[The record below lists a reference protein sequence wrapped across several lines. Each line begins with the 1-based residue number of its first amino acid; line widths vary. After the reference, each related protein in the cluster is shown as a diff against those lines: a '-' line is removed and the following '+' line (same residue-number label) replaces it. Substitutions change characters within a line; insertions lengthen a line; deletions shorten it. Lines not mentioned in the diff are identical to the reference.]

1 MTRTPRTST
10 AARPDATAT
19 ATAPGTALAA
29 GLHLRAVVTGLL
41 GFAAT
46 QERVLLA
53 AHPVAEA
60 GSAANWAAAPLVA
73 HNTEFRQ
80 QQVQRLESIASGL
93 VPPEF
98 GEIDHGSAEVYLGY
112 AGTPAALAEAS
123 WQVTGA
129 LMRAVAAIS
138 DDDLLDPARNPWLR
152 GRQLWLQVIVRG
164 FWHPTGHIGDYYLA
178 HGQPEQA
185 VGLAGAAVAAADALG
200 APAQARGMACYNLA
214 CAQARAGQ
222 PDEAAGALAEAIRLN
237 PDVRANASRDPDL
250 AILRDT
256 GQLAVALS
264 S

>member
-1 MTRTPRTST
+1 MTGTARTST
-10 AARPDATAT
+10 RARPDATG
-19 ATAPGTALAA
+19 PGTAPASA
-29 GLHLRAVVTGLL
+29 LHLRTAVTGLL
-41 GFAAT
+41 GFAVT
-46 QERVLLA
+46 QEQVLLA

-60 GSAANWAAAPLVA
+60 GSAENWAAAPLVA

-80 QQVQRLESIASGL
+80 QQVQRLESIACGQ

-98 GEIDHGSAEVYLGY
+98 SEIDHDSAEVYLGY
-112 AGTPAALAEAS
+112 AGTPAAAVAEAS
-123 WQVTGA
+123 WQVAGA

-152 GRQLWLQVIVRG
+152 GRQLWLQIIVRG
-164 FWHPTGHIGDYYLA
+164 FWHPTGHLGDYYLA
-178 HGQPEQA
+178 HGQPKQA
-185 VGLAGAAVAAADALG
+185 VGLAAAAVAAADALD

-222 PDEAAGALAEAIRLN
+222 QDQAAGALAEAIRLN

-256 GQLAVALS
+256 GQLAAALNP
-264 S
+264 

>member
-1 MTRTPRTST
+1 MTGTPGTSGR
-10 AARPDATAT
+10 AQPDAP
-19 ATAPGTALAA
+19 ATAPGTARASV
-29 GLHLRAVVTGLL
+29 LHLRTVMTGLV

-46 QERVLLA
+46 QEQVLLA
-53 AHPVAEA
+53 AHRVAEA

-80 QQVQRLESIASGL
+80 QQVQRLESIIGGL

-98 GEIDHGSAEVYLGY
+98 GEIDHGSAAVYLGY
-112 AGTPAALAEAS
+112 AGTPATAVAETS

-129 LMRAVAAIS
+129 LMRALAAIS

-164 FWHPTGHIGDYYLA
+164 FWHPSGHLGDYYLA
-178 HGQPEQA
+178 HGQPEEA
-185 VGLAGAAVAAADALG
+185 VGLATAAVAAAGALD
-200 APAQARGMACYNLA
+200 APAAARGMACYNLA
-214 CAQARAGQ
+214 CARARAGQ

-237 PDVRANASRDPDL
+237 PDVRANAGRDPDL

-256 GQLAVALS
+256 GQLAAALS